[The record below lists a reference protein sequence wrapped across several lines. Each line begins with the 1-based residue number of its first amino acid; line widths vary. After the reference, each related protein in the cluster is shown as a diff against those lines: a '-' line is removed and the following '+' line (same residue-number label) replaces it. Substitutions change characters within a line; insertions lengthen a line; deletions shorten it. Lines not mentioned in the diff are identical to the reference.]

1 MQTTKPT
8 HISFRS
14 AGNEQLRRAPND
26 RFALFIDGANFYST
40 MQMLGVEV
48 DFERL
53 LAYFSRPHRP
63 VRAYYYTA
71 IPRADVPHNM
81 HNLVRYLDYN
91 GYQTVTKTMRT
102 FTDEYTGEQRHKGNM
117 DIELA
122 VDCLELKDYLDTF
135 ILFSGDG
142 DFIPLVH
149 ALQRHGKTVGIVSSE
164 RTKPPILSSEL
175 HRCADFF
182 VELDTITADI
192 IREERPIPPGAHSQA
207 ESEPA

>member
-1 MQTTKPT
+1 MQTTKPAN
-8 HISFRS
+8 ISFRAS
-14 AGNEQLRRAPND
+14 VNEHLKIGSND

-63 VRAYYYTA
+63 LRAYYYTD
-71 IPRADVPHNM
+71 IPRADVSHNM

-122 VDCLELKDYLDTF
+122 VDCLELRDYLDTF

-142 DFIPLVH
+142 DFVPLVH

-164 RTKPPILSSEL
+164 RTRPPILSSEL

-182 VELDTITADI
+182 IELEAIASDI
-192 IREERPIPPGAHSQA
+192 QREERPVPPGTQSQTQ
-207 ESEPA
+207 SEPV

>member
-1 MQTTKPT
+1 
-8 HISFRS
+8 
-14 AGNEQLRRAPND
+14 
-26 RFALFIDGANFYST
+26 
-40 MQMLGVEV
+40 MLGVEV

-122 VDCLELKDYLDTF
+122 VDCLELKDYSTHSSCFPAMEISSRWFMRCNGTARRSALCPAYAPSRQFYQANYTAAPIFLLNLTPSRQTLSARNAPSRPARTARRNQNRPDCR
-135 ILFSGDG
+135 LSGLSNQG
-142 DFIPLVH
+142 RLVS
-149 ALQRHGKTVGIVSSE
+149 KS
-164 RTKPPILSSEL
+164 
-175 HRCADFF
+175 
-182 VELDTITADI
+182 
-192 IREERPIPPGAHSQA
+192 
-207 ESEPA
+207 

>member
-1 MQTTKPT
+1 MQTTKPAS
-8 HISFRS
+8 ISFRS
-14 AGNEQLRRAPND
+14 AANEHLKIGQND
-26 RFALFIDGANFYST
+26 RFARFIDGANFYST
-40 MQMLGVEV
+40 MQMLKIEV

-63 VRAYYYTA
+63 LRAYYYTA

-122 VDCLELKDYLDTF
+122 VDCLELKDYIDTYVV
-135 ILFSGDG
+135 FSGDG
-142 DFIPLVH
+142 DFIPLVQ
-149 ALQRHGKTVGIVSSE
+149 ALQRHDKTVGIVSSE

-182 VELDTITADI
+182 IELETIASDI
-192 IREERPIPPGAHSQA
+192 ERAERPNMIGQQNEAQ
-207 ESEPA
+207 SEPV